1 MYKKKQINT
10 VVASGLRSN
19 QDFDQTFDTQMA
31 GTKSH
36 FTEKK
41 VDETLQFNDQNRG
54 DYSLNKEQSDASLI
68 E

>member
-31 GTKSH
+31 GTKSQ